1 MRLSPVAVVLFT
13 IAFAVVSMPLLTAL
27 FTNIGNALAAVPIPQ
42 AETEADLGKNMLKT
56 MSDWI
61 FMLLTNPLAL
71 VTLVATSI
79 IIYAAEQGVRRQ

>member
-13 IAFAVVSMPLLTAL
+13 VAFAVVSMPLLTAL